1 MPTADIYIL
10 INSTTL
16 EIYEGCMS
24 TNDLKIIGTASSL
37 EEAIQIAEEFEEKL
51 LDKGICLEYGLFFA
65 DKLRGYEIKNAYLN
79 KNLAQRKETAKDTP
93 GD

>member
-1 MPTADIYIL
+1 MPTAETYIL

-24 TNDLKIIGTASSL
+24 TNDLKIIGTASNL

-51 LDKGICLEYGLFFA
+51 LDKGTCLEYGLFFA
-65 DKLRGYEIKNAYLN
+65 EKLRGYEIHGTKNN
-79 KNLAQRKETAKDTP
+79 PTTT
-93 GD
+93 

>member
-37 EEAIQIAEEFEEKL
+37 EEAIQIAEEFEERL
-51 LDKGICLEYGLFFA
+51 LDKETCLEYGLFFA
-65 DKLRGYEIKNAYLN
+65 EKLRGYEINNAHSN
-79 KNLAQRKETAKDTP
+79 KNMAQRKETAKDTP
-93 GD
+93 RG